1 MAQRLK
7 IKKKRAGTSKAKGY
21 KFRKPRGPKKR

>member
-7 IKKKRAGTSKAKGY
+7 IKKKRPGTSKAKGY
-21 KFRKPRGPKKR
+21 KVRKPQGTKKR